1 MRLMA
6 PDMDDF
12 WVFGYGSLMWNPG
25 FPFESRVAART
36 FGYRRA
42 LCVRSFDHRGTPQ
55 KPGLVLGLDRGG
67 SCRGVAF
74 KVPREHREPTLAYL
88 RERELFASVYVERHL
103 PVALEDG
110 GRIAALAY
118 VVDRGHPQYAG
129 ALAAEEAAGIVAGAE
144 GKSGP
149 NRDYVFNTLA
159 HLKEMGIR
167 DLWLEELAGYL
178 EAGLAFAA
186 SPPSAL
192 SGISPSRGEIV
203 K

>member
-25 FPFESRVAART
+25 FPFESRVAGRT

-118 VVDRGHPQYAG
+118 VVDRGDG
-129 ALAAEEAAGIVAGAE
+129 AVE
-144 GKSGP
+144 GGFCLVP
-149 NRDYVFNTLA
+149 RHARIAPVLV
-159 HLKEMGIR
+159 H
-167 DLWLEELAGYL
+167 
-178 EAGLAFAA
+178 
-186 SPPSAL
+186 SPGVP
-192 SGISPSRGEIV
+192 ITDRP
-203 K
+203 